1 MGVDPDFLLIQKM
14 RLGEAQA
21 LEEFVKKYY
30 PRILKYCRAH
40 VRDVCDAEDLTQETF
55 IHFFRTLKQYRHYG
69 KAVNYL
75 YVIAANVCRDDY
87 RKKKEIPMGELPERP
102 DQSAERLEERLTVR
116 MALEQLPDDLKETA
130 VLYFLQECKQKDIAR
145 ILGISLPLVKYRIR
159 RARKQ
164 LSAFFGEEER

>member
-1 MGVDPDFLLIQKM
+1 MNVDLDFLLIQKM
-14 RLGEAQA
+14 RLGEVQA

-40 VRDVCDAEDLTQETF
+40 VRDAADAEDLTQETF
-55 IHFFRTLKQYRHYG
+55 VHFFRTLKQYRHYG

-102 DQSAERLEERLTVR
+102 DQSAEQLEERLTVR